1 MHEDSKTTLMSK
13 NNILLMSAVLG
24 CFYLFQEPISS
35 EITKES
41 ISSNNVL
48 QNGMY
53 SSLVTSSI
61 SDTDVYIC
69 KGPGSKRYHYK
80 KNCRGLK
87 SCSTK
92 IYEVTLSKAKELKR
106 TLCGWED

>member
-1 MHEDSKTTLMSK
+1 MSK
-13 NNILLMSAVLG
+13 NKILLLSAVLG
-24 CFYLFQEPISS
+24 CFYLLQKPIASEVTQESNA
-35 EITKES
+35 
-41 ISSNNVL
+41 SNNVL
-48 QNGMY
+48 QNSTY
-53 SSLVTSSI
+53 SSFVTSSI

-69 KGPGSKRYHYK
+69 KGPSSKRYHYK

-92 IYEVTLSKAKELKR
+92 IYEVSLSEAKELKR

>member
-1 MHEDSKTTLMSK
+1 MSK
-13 NNILLMSAVLG
+13 NKILLLSAVLG
-24 CFYLFQEPISS
+24 CFYVFQKPISS
-35 EITKES
+35 EVTQEPN
-41 ISSNNVL
+41 ISNDVL
-48 QNGMY
+48 QNRTY
-53 SSLVTSSI
+53 SSLVTSTI
-61 SDTDVYIC
+61 SGTNVYIC

-92 IYEVTLSKAKELKR
+92 IHEVSLSKAKELKR

>member
-1 MHEDSKTTLMSK
+1 MSK
-13 NNILLMSAVLG
+13 NKILLLSSVLG
-24 CFYLFQEPISS
+24 CFYIFQKPIASEVTQEPNIF
-35 EITKES
+35 
-41 ISSNNVL
+41 NNTL
-48 QNGMY
+48 QNEPY
-53 SSLVTSSI
+53 SALVTSRI

-69 KGPGSKRYHYK
+69 KGPGSKKYHYK

-92 IYEVTLSKAKELKR
+92 IYEVSLSKAKELKR